1 MSKSPSLE
9 QVIEVA
15 SAMMARVEAQAY
27 SDERFS
33 ELTLRQILY
42 LTRIIEGGGL
52 TPGAL
57 ADSLGVTPPTVTG
70 VVGGLVS
77 RGYVERTKDTTDRR
91 VVHLVATKKAQAFD
105 RLHHEIHRRMAA
117 VMAGNLSEKEC
128 AQLARL
134 LDKALSGLSSE

>member
-1 MSKSPSLE
+1 MSDPPNLE

-42 LTRIIEGGGL
+42 LSRIIEGDGL

-70 VVGGLVS
+70 VVGMLVS
-77 RGYVERTKDTTDRR
+77 RGFVERAKDAVDRR
-91 VVHLVATKKAQAFD
+91 VVHLVPTQKARAFD
-105 RLHHEIHRRMAA
+105 RLHHEIHRRMAE
-117 VMAGNLSEKEC
+117 VMARNLSEKEC
-128 AQLARL
+128 GQLAKL
-134 LDKALSGLSSE
+134 LHKALSGLSAT